1 MSEGPQLNIH
11 LNDIWHRL
19 GVTEAQ
25 NRELLRMVSELR
37 DSAEKKATANEVRL
51 RKVEDAIN
59 FVKYGSI
66 AVAGFFTLVFNS
78 VGEFLKHIK

>member
-1 MSEGPQLNIH
+1 VSEIH

-25 NRELLRMVSELR
+25 NRELLRMVADIKEA
-37 DSAEKKATANEVRL
+37 AEKKTTAHEARL

-66 AVAGFFTLVFNS
+66 AVAGFFTLIFNS
-78 VGEFLKHIK
+78 IGEFLKHTIK

>member
-1 MSEGPQLNIH
+1 MSEIH

-25 NRELLRMVSELR
+25 NRELLRMVADIKE
-37 DSAEKKATANEVRL
+37 ANEKKTEVHETRL

-66 AVAGFFTLVFNS
+66 AVAGFFTLLFNS
-78 VGEFLKHIK
+78 IGEFIRHFK